1 MVQSF
6 KVISIVSDM
15 YHMGTYKIASLETI
29 TLQNVSIKLDGFD
42 PVLEHVDFELP
53 LDRNV
58 VIQSSNPFHAV
69 QFLQILAGL
78 QKPDSGC
85 VMWNE
90 QDIYTND
97 EADHLV
103 PHRMVG
109 AYFES
114 QRPPPQKSMKTLF
127 TEAGLSAD
135 RQTDLIELFD
145 LQEHAEKSFKTLTFE
160 MQKTVQLIT
169 IISKQPQ
176 MLILEDPASGLSE
189 TVFLEILDLIQYEQR
204 RGHVRHL
211 FFTNHHPTAV
221 RHMDATVMHLE
232 DGLLYVEE
240 KLDVK
245 KVYNF

>member
-1 MVQSF
+1 MF
-6 KVISIVSDM
+6 
-15 YHMGTYKIASLETI
+15 HMGTYKIASLETI
-29 TLQNVSIKLDGFD
+29 TLQNVSIKLDGYD

-53 LDRNV
+53 IDQNV
-58 VIQSSNPFHAV
+58 LIQSSNPFHAV

-97 EADHLV
+97 EADHLE

-114 QRPPPQKSMKTLF
+114 QRPDPTKSMKTLF
-127 TEAGLSAD
+127 TEAGITVL
-135 RQTDLIELFD
+135 RQGDMIEQFD
-145 LQEHAEKSFKTLTFE
+145 LQNFCDKPFKSLTFE
-160 MQKTVQLIT
+160 MQKTVQLIA

-176 MLILEDPASGLSE
+176 MLILEDPAMGLSE
-189 TVFLEILDLIQYEQR
+189 AVLLEILDLIQYEQR
-204 RGHVRHL
+204 KGHVRHL

>member
-1 MVQSF
+1 
-6 KVISIVSDM
+6 M
-15 YHMGTYKIASLETI
+15 YHMGTFKIASLETI
-29 TLQNVSIKLDGFD
+29 SLQNVSIKLDGFD
-42 PVLEHVDFELP
+42 PVLEHVDLELP
-53 LDRNV
+53 LDQNV
-58 VIQSSNPFHAV
+58 LIQSSNPFHSV

-103 PHRMVG
+103 PHQMVG

-114 QRPPPQKSMKTLF
+114 QRPHPQKSMKTLF
-127 TEAGLSAD
+127 TEAGIKSD
-135 RQTDLIELFD
+135 RQADLIEQFD
-145 LQEHAEKSFKTLTFE
+145 FKKFSEVPFKNLSFE
-160 MQKTVQLIT
+160 MQKTVQLVT
-169 IISKQPQ
+169 IISKEPQ

-189 TVFLEILDLIQYEQR
+189 TVFLEVLDLIQYAQR
-204 RGHVRHL
+204 RGHLRHI
-211 FFTNHHPTAV
+211 FFTNHHPTAL